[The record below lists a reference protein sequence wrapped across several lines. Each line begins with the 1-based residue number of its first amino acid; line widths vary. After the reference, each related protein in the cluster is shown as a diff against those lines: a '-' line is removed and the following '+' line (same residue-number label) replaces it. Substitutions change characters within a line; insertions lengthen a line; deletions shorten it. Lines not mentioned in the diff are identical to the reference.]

1 MDVMWLWGAL
11 GLALLA
17 AEMATGTIYLLWFGI
32 SALCMAILVW
42 IYPDIHYG
50 IQFALFAGLSV
61 TALAVWKLNYKKTE
75 THSRIG
81 QAQGEE
87 IGRVGTIT
95 LACGPSQNG
104 TIQFTQGLM
113 GSREWTAVSAEILE
127 AGQQARVTAVEG
139 NTLRVTAHL

>member
-42 IYPDIHYG
+42 IYPNIHYG

-61 TALAVWKLNYKKTE
+61 TALALWKLNYKKPKP
-75 THSRIG
+75 
-81 QAQGEE
+81 
-87 IGRVGTIT
+87 T
-95 LACGPSQNG
+95 L
-104 TIQFTQGLM
+104 
-113 GSREWTAVSAEILE
+113 VSAKHKVKRLAEL
-127 AGQQARVTAVEG
+127 AP
-139 NTLRVTAHL
+139 